1 MEGPL
6 VVLPAPMLPVVGPA
20 VVADVFGLVVLPLE
34 PEPELE
40 LESSLLHAVDQTTPT
55 VTNDE
60 RTLKRERES
69 RAIGWSV
76 YRRRSSA
83 LLEIRT
89 FAAFVP
95 GFRYWGEAALLSAQ
109 CRE

>member
-1 MEGPL
+1 MPEPVELDEPETVGPAVVEGPL

-20 VVADVFGLVVLPLE
+20 VGPEVFGLVVLPLE

-40 LESSLLHAVDQTTPT
+40 LESSLLHAVDQTTPN

-60 RTLKRERES
+60 RTVRRDRVVG
-69 RAIGWSV
+69 RAIGSSV
-76 YRRRSSA
+76 HRSYSSV

-89 FAAFVP
+89 
-95 GFRYWGEAALLSAQ
+95 S
-109 CRE
+109 